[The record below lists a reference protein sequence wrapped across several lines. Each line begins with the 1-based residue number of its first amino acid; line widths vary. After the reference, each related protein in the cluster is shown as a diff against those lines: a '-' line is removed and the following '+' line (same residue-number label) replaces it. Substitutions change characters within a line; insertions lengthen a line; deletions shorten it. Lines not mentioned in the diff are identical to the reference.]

1 MNYWDFC
8 GGPVDKNP
16 LSSVEHSDLIPG
28 LGTKIPHEAKHICCN
43 YSEPGSTSARRPMQP
58 NK

>member
-1 MNYWDFC
+1 M
-8 GGPVDKNP
+8 DKNP

-28 LGTKIPHEAKHICCN
+28 LETKIPHEAKHTCWN